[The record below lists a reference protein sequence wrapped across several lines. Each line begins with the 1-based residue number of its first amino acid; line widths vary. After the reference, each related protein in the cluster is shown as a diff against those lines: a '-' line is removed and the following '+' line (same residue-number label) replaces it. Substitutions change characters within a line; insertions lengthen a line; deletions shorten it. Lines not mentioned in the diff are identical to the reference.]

1 MVYTVQV
8 PLLAGSRTCIESA
21 CLVPYLTLATHLAG
35 RATRVCLSS
44 WTFTDNLLS
53 GSIMIQNVAFQ
64 KVITVFYAV
73 GSTWSEGQKISAVWS
88 AQDTGGYETWAFS
101 GEAAGATQFH
111 IRYDV
116 GGICYY
122 DPGNNANYQV
132 PPTTTTDAATS
143 TTSTMASTLV
153 GSSTITTPTLTT
165 AAPLVSP
172 SAPPEIIPSNIPSE
186 PIPTVP
192 SGCGNWNGLDN
203 CPRGVYTFPVSAER
217 RRWQTPPEGGDGYVR
232 TFQDYR
238 SLVGYP
244 DIQYS
249 PDRTR
254 AVVVVNA
261 ASRTGESLT
270 YSFNGATQSGNTF
283 QVDSGLAGKL
293 AITVTGSDGSTL
305 VLEPLNFIW
314 QNAPLIAAQSR
325 FSGGQKGGIVE
336 LFGWPYD
343 DIAKE
348 CAFLGK
354 AGWMGVKIWP
364 PTEHVWGSHYYEGDN
379 QFRPWYLLY
388 QPVSYRLHSRM
399 GTRAQL
405 RAMIQACRTEGVR
418 VYADAVINH
427 MVGQG
432 SDIQNH
438 RTSSCR
444 NYSGH
449 NATDG
454 SPYFTSGNT
463 YLLNPYTGTRPT
475 LEFPSV
481 PYGPTDFHCERGL
494 TSWTDGQVIT
504 KGWLLGLT
512 DLNTEKPYVQ
522 DRIATYLA
530 DLLSIGFSGFRV
542 DAAKHIGPASLAQI
556 LGRLKTKMGGNM
568 PEDWITWLEVIM
580 GGESNLLAC
589 SGGEWSWYTNL
600 DNQLRAAG
608 LSSADIAKVKVWS
621 SDYPKEMPICGRWV
635 IPASRFAIQNDDH
648 DQQSPGSPTRDMS
661 DRGSVLIKDKDAAKH
676 RRFEVRLFSRTDA
689 NWRIKLVLSSYSFM
703 GNGASGF
710 PDGLSDCSLYTGNQP
725 ISACLGV
732 PRDTAYV
739 ADACSYTISPGKYT
753 RVHRDMPIINA
764 MRAWVGLASTTAA
777 VLGISGC

>member
-1 MVYTVQV
+1 MVYTGQV
-8 PLLAGSRTCIESA
+8 PFLAGLWTYIESA
-21 CLVPYLTLATHLAG
+21 RFLSFPRLASPLQG
-35 RATRVCLSS
+35 RAAQVSLSS
-44 WTFTDNLLS
+44 WTFADNVLS
-53 GSIMIQNVAFQ
+53 GSIRIQNLAYH
-64 KVITVFYAV
+64 KVVTVFYAV
-73 GSTWSEGQKISAVWS
+73 GSTWSESQKISAAWS
-88 AQDTGGYETWAFS
+88 AQGSDGYETWTFS
-101 GEAAGATQFH
+101 GVATGATQFH
-111 IRYDV
+111 IN
-116 GGICYY
+116 YY
-122 DPGNNANYQV
+122 APGNNANYELLTTTTGTAT
-132 PPTTTTDAATS
+132 PTTTTTALTSVTSS
-143 TTSTMASTLV
+143 TT
-153 GSSTITTPTLTT
+153 TTPTTPIATT
-165 AAPLVSP
+165 PLSIGSVNP
-172 SAPPEIIPSNIPSE
+172 SAPPAIIPSNIPSE

-192 SGCGNWNGLDN
+192 SGCRNWNGLDG
-203 CPRGVYTFPVSAER
+203 CARRVYTFPDSAER
-217 RRWQTPPEGGDGYVR
+217 RRWQTPPEGEGGYVS

-238 SLVGYP
+238 DLVGYA

-249 PDRTR
+249 SDRTR

-261 ASRTGESLT
+261 ASRTGKSLT
-270 YSFNGATQSGNTF
+270 YSFNGATQSVNTF
-283 QVDSGLAGKL
+283 QVDSGLAGQL
-293 AITVTGSDGSTL
+293 AITITGSDGSAL

-314 QNAPLIAAQSR
+314 QNAPLTAARSN
-325 FSGGQKGGIVE
+325 FSDGQKGGIVE

-364 PTEHVWGSHYYEGDN
+364 ATEHVWGSHYFESDN
-379 QFRPWYLLY
+379 QFRPWYLVY

-399 GTRAQL
+399 GTRVQL

-427 MVGQG
+427 MVAQG
-432 SDIQNH
+432 TDIQNH
-438 RTSSCR
+438 RVSSCGS
-444 NYSGH
+444 YSGH
-449 NATDG
+449 NSTDG

-481 PYGPTDFHCERGL
+481 PYGPTDFHCERIL
-494 TSWTDGQVIT
+494 NSWNDGQIIT

-522 DRIATYLA
+522 DRIATYLV
-530 DLLSIGFSGFRV
+530 DLLSIGFTGFRV

-556 LGRLKTKMGGNM
+556 LGRVKTKMGGNT
-568 PEDWITWLEVIM
+568 PADWITWLEVIM
-580 GGESNLLAC
+580 GGESRLLAC

-600 DNQLRAAG
+600 DNQLKAAG
-608 LSSADIAKVKVWS
+608 LSHVDIAKVKVWS

-648 DQQSPGSPTRDMS
+648 DQQSPGSSSRDMA
-661 DRGSVLIKDKDAAKH
+661 DKGSVLIKDKDAAKH
-676 RRFEVRLFSRTDA
+676 RGFEIQLFSRTDA

-703 GNGASGF
+703 GDGASGF
-710 PDGLSDCSLYTGNQP
+710 PDGHSDCSLYTGNQA
-725 ISACLGV
+725 ISRCLGV

-753 RVHRDMPIINA
+753 RVHRDLPIINA

-777 VLGISGC
+777 ALGISGC